1 MADALKYR
9 FGKVIDLPRPFP
21 FDIFPN
27 RELIQSGKGKGRAAP
42 GAHATENLYSS
53 FRVQSDISMFS
64 TCMDAKVGPPFTG
77 SRNDLKVRIVGRG
90 TQLVNSGF
98 KLKCGETSTRVN
110 VKLLMCN
117 SFISRKVLF
126 F

>member
-53 FRVQSDISMFS
+53 FCVQLANSIFS
-64 TCMDAKVGPPFTG
+64 TYMDAKVGPPFPG
-77 SRNDLKVRIVGRG
+77 SRNDLKYIRVAGVAQAALDEKFGLGRK
-90 TQLVNSGF
+90 F
-98 KLKCGETSTRVN
+98 
-110 VKLLMCN
+110 
-117 SFISRKVLF
+117 
-126 F
+126 